1 MPRSEVGARRVLQR
15 CELYLERVSHHSSL
29 SNMLKIKRE
38 VQQLH
43 CERSPSEIVRGQGE
57 LEQVDTM

>member
-1 MPRSEVGARRVLQR
+1 MLQR

-29 SNMLKIKRE
+29 NNMLKIKRE

-57 LEQVDTM
+57 LEQVDTT